1 MKNHMKSFVAMLLV
15 SLMVLALVGCSSSD
29 GDKTADY
36 PKENITVIVPYSAGG
51 PTDMSVRALLDAA
64 SKYLPSGVSF
74 MPGQDPAGSG
84 FLRPPGCHHG

>member
-29 GDKTADY
+29 GDKADY

-51 PTDMSVRALLDAA
+51 PC
-64 SKYLPSGVSF
+64 
-74 MPGQDPAGSG
+74 
-84 FLRPPGCHHG
+84 FLFDRY